1 MSSFA
6 GGGAM
11 MGGGGMPAMGGG
23 GAGGAQ
29 ENAAAS
35 SSSTTPQTIDLN
47 TLAAYVQQA
56 QAQAQSRGAQGA
68 AATSPSVPPGIQ
80 EALASLVKGLQQ
92 NPNQNQNA
100 IPPVATNAADAGSQ
114 QGADATMA
122 DADKTKTASDP
133 QGLMEQVAQLTK
145 SLDMEKAKSR
155 ALQQE
160 KAREMKGFLNG
171 IKDFVGNLD
180 GVKDPESKAK
190 FLKGIENM
198 ADHGIPNG
206 VYDIMVSAS
215 AQNEQNMRTIEALTK
230 GYTELKDRYEGAG
243 QFTKESSRFVDPT
256 VKIVDA
262 GSKRKTMETEENKV
276 PLGLWDAFGE
286 DIARVGYG
294 HQKDLLSG
302 M

>member
-1 MSSFA
+1 
-6 GGGAM
+6 M
-11 MGGGGMPAMGGG
+11 MGGGGM
-23 GAGGAQ
+23 GGAQ
-29 ENAAAS
+29 ENAATAS
-35 SSSTTPQTIDLN
+35 SSSSTNAPQTIDLN

-56 QAQAQSRGAQGA
+56 QAQAQSRGAAGA
-68 AATSPSVPPGIQ
+68 GAATSPAVPPGIQ

-100 IPPVATNAADAGSQ
+100 IPPVTTNTTNAADAGSQ
-114 QGADATMA
+114 QGGLQGSQDATMA
-122 DADKTKTASDP
+122 DADKNKSSANDP

-230 GYTELKDRYEGAG
+230 GYTEMKEKYEGAG
-243 QFTKESSRFVDPT
+243 QFSKESSRFVDPT
-256 VKIVDA
+256 IKIIDA
-262 GSKRKTMETEENKV
+262 GTKRKTMETEENKV
-276 PLGLWDAFGE
+276 PLGMWCAFGDE
-286 DIARVGYG
+286 IARVGYG

-302 M
+302 F

>member
-1 MSSFA
+1 
-6 GGGAM
+6 
-11 MGGGGMPAMGGG
+11 MGGGGMGGG
-23 GAGGAQ
+23 MPSMSGGAQ

-68 AATSPSVPPGIQ
+68 AAASPSVPPGIQ

-100 IPPVATNAADAGSQ
+100 TPVSTNTTNTTNATDGGSQ

-122 DADKTKTASDP
+122 DADKNKTASDP

-155 ALQQE
+155 VLQQE
-160 KAREMKGFLNG
+160 KAREMKGFLTG
-171 IKDFVGNLD
+171 IRDFVGNLD

-230 GYTELKDRYEGAG
+230 GYTDLKDRYEGAG
-243 QFTKESSRFVDPT
+243 SFTKESSRFVDPT
-256 VKIVDA
+256 IKIIEA
-262 GSKRKTMETEENKV
+262 GSKRKTTEMDENKV
-276 PLGLWDAFGE
+276 PLSMWDAFGD

-302 M
+302 F

>member
-11 MGGGGMPAMGGG
+11 MGGGGM
-23 GAGGAQ
+23 GGAQ
-29 ENAAAS
+29 ENAATAS
-35 SSSTTPQTIDLN
+35 SSSSTNAPQTIDLN

-56 QAQAQSRGAQGA
+56 QAQAQSRGAAGA
-68 AATSPSVPPGIQ
+68 GAATSPAVPPGIQ
-80 EALASLVKGLQQ
+80 EALASIVKGLQQ

-100 IPPVATNAADAGSQ
+100 IPPVTTNTTNATDGSS
-114 QGADATMA
+114 QGADTTMA
-122 DADKTKTASDP
+122 DADKNKSSANDP

-171 IKDFVGNLD
+171 IKEFVTNLD
-180 GVKDPESKAK
+180 GVKDPESKTK

-230 GYTELKDRYEGAG
+230 GYTEMKEKYEGAG

-256 VKIVDA
+256 IKIVDA

-276 PLGLWDAFGE
+276 PLGLWDAFGD

-302 M
+302 F